1 MSKHLEKLKPLS
13 SLLKKIEMPYLN
25 ASSAIGDFI
34 EAKMVDNFLICID
47 DLERKE
53 DSISGSSV
61 LGLISQLK
69 EEKSCK
75 IVLIY
80 NDEELDEET
89 KNQINEYREKVVD
102 LELIYSPTIDD
113 NLSIIWPSGCPQC
126 VSETFHA
133 LGLNNIRIMQRV
145 RWTLDYFSDQIREK
159 YPNLYPAFQAK
170 CAMLTVLH
178 HAYGKLVS
186 MDEILS
192 TSYYSILL
200 SKDEKRREKLD
211 ALRKLRFMREEQDV
225 VIAEYLLGG
234 HVDLSRFSGLMQEK
248 DEQYRLSDITE
259 KHRDI
264 WSKYHYGFCVTQ
276 DEFIGLEAKFLEDH
290 GNDLGVQDVAS
301 AVSFIR
307 KLDEDI
313 NLDPLLEES
322 IDLFVSKVDKVDVEY
337 LKITG
342 MDLDTIQ
349 RIQEKLSGKARD
361 YSITESFVAL
371 AGGNGWN
378 PKDIRYLVRYTEDD
392 FFSWIISE
400 DSVSV
405 IGLLREFLRRFGSRN
420 EDERGVVDRVMA
432 ALERVRERSPID
444 RCRVDF
450 LIKGVD

>member
-1 MSKHLEKLKPLS
+1 M
-13 SLLKKIEMPYLN
+13 
-25 ASSAIGDFI
+25 
-34 EAKMVDNFLICID
+34 
-47 DLERKE
+47 
-53 DSISGSSV
+53 
-61 LGLISQLK
+61 
-69 EEKSCK
+69 
-75 IVLIY
+75 
-80 NDEELDEET
+80 
-89 KNQINEYREKVVD
+89 
-102 LELIYSPTIDD
+102 
-113 NLSIIWPSGCPQC
+113 
-126 VSETFHA
+126 
-133 LGLNNIRIMQRV
+133 
-145 RWTLDYFSDQIREK
+145 
-159 YPNLYPAFQAK
+159 
-170 CAMLTVLH
+170 
-178 HAYGKLVS
+178 
-186 MDEILS
+186 
-192 TSYYSILL
+192 
-200 SKDEKRREKLD
+200 
-211 ALRKLRFMREEQDV
+211 
-225 VIAEYLLGG
+225 
-234 HVDLSRFSGLMQEK
+234 
-248 DEQYRLSDITE
+248 SDITE